1 MLLLAPYGRS
11 AAIRYSSARDD
22 KKVLICF
29 LIELPIF
36 FNKFEEKPTVIE
48 YDDAAF
54 SQKFRG
60 IINFLYEASDYNYSK
75 KKKKKKKNH
84 FEKRF
89 INISN
94 KLWDLGICPS
104 DF

>member
-1 MLLLAPYGRS
+1 MNIKMILDILQQEMIKKGFNLLLDRIAN
-11 AAIRYSSARDD
+11 
-22 KKVLICF
+22 F
-29 LIELPIF
+29 L
-36 FNKFEEKPTVIE
+36 NKFKEKKTVIE

-75 KKKKKKKNH
+75 KKKNH